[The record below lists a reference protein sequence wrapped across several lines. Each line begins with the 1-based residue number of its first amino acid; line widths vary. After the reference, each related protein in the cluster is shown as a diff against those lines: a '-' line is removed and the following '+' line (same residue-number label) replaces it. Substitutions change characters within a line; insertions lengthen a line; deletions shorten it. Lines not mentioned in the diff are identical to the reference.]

1 MNEYI
6 LTIYIV
12 TGLVA
17 AILAVAAILVQPEEG
32 FRNDEMGYTI
42 GYTLPDY
49 IGIALVAVVVGLFW
63 PLLLVAS
70 LLSSVVRHI
79 RGH

>member
-17 AILAVAAILVQPEEG
+17 AILAVAAILVQPEG

-42 GYTLPDY
+42 PDY

-63 PLLLVAS
+63 PLILIAS
-70 LLSSVVRHI
+70 LLLSAIRHI